1 MEPTM
6 TKIKFNT
13 VASTGRFIQVEDKLI
28 PLINFRFM
36 ILDFRLHDSVILDFR
51 YCNSIHSKF

>member
-1 MEPTM
+1 M